1 MRSVHYVGFRDDRF
15 LSAYRIFGGPRIIH
29 RIWDQRAAREIG
41 EDDIVVFANGD
52 EHQPISRFNGND
64 IDEELLKP
72 RRKPCPTGR

>member
-15 LSAYRIFGGPRIIH
+15 LNAFRVFGGPRIIH

-52 EHQPISRFNGND
+52 EHQPISKFNGND
-64 IDEELLKP
+64 IDEQFLKP
-72 RRKPCPTGR
+72 RRKP